1 MSNKVSEEQSKCVQQ
16 LREWVNKQPHL
27 PKDIHDKLL
36 LRFAHS
42 CYYDMEKAKTTLNL
56 FFSVRSNCSDLLTN
70 RDPMSP
76 HMQKILKIINLGT
89 YTTSDNRCLFVYQIN
104 DPGLESYDYT
114 LDTKLFFLSTD
125 ARFLDSDVLH
135 EADIVLMDVRDVTL
149 RFLTKMNIS
158 VARRLSKYQEDA
170 IPIRLKQVHV
180 VNAPPFI
187 DKIYGVLKPFMKKE
201 ITELIHFHP
210 PKSETLYKYIKKED
224 LPEDY
229 GGSRPSMAEIT
240 EDTIQLIMRL
250 REQLIDENLWRVPD
264 KNKTDASIDVGS
276 FRTLAID

>member
-16 LREWVNKQPHL
+16 LREWIDKQPNL
-27 PKDIHDKLL
+27 PKTIDDKLV

-42 CYYDMEKAKTTLNL
+42 CYYDMEKTKTTLNL
-56 FFSVRSNCSDLLTN
+56 FFAVRSNCTDLLTK

-76 HMQKILKIINLGT
+76 QMQKMLKIINLGT
-89 YTTSDNRCLFVYQIN
+89 YTISDNRCLFVWQIN

-114 LDTKLFFLSTD
+114 LDAKLFFLTTD
-125 ARFLDSDVLH
+125 ARFLDSDVYH
-135 EADIVLMDVRDVTL
+135 EADIVLMDVRDITL
-149 RFLTKMNIS
+149 RFLTKMNVS
-158 VARRLSKYQEDA
+158 VARRLAKYQEDA

-187 DKIYGVLKPFMKKE
+187 DKIYGVMKPFMKKE

-210 PKSETLYKYIKKED
+210 PNSESLYKYIKKED

-229 GGSRPSMAEIT
+229 GGTRPSMAEIT
-240 EDTIQLIMRL
+240 EETIQLIMKQ
-250 REQLIDENLWRVPD
+250 RENLIDENLWRVTGQ
-264 KNKTDASIDVGS
+264 KTDTSMEVGS